1 MTLTLSVALSQVRCR
16 RGRRRPERDERTA
29 AAAARRLPRR
39 LPGRLRRRLRRR
51 LPWRRLPGRRWA
63 ADASL
68 PLPLRARGECA
79 ESWPGPRGRRLGALS
94 RRLYAR
100 RRSHQARPLPQT
112 CTMLASSSNTVA
124 GRKRVHAHSHLVS
137 AARALAATLLC
148 VPCGLAG
155 PSGHLRASTASDL
168 KIGSPCA
175 SYGAIALSLRLCRTA
190 QQSAGL
196 TSTVHGVMSIYTSFT
211 VRPDISYRLQHSRAS
226 TFGEQERDGVACI

>member
-1 MTLTLSVALSQVRCR
+1 MRTTHGFS
-16 RGRRRPERDERTA
+16 RPESLSGSALDFLAEEDDLAWKTRTERK
-29 AAAARRLPRR
+29 
-39 LPGRLRRRLRRR
+39 PG
-51 LPWRRLPGRRWA
+51 WREVVLLGLLVAYGRRWA
-63 ADASL
+63 AVASL